1 MRKLI
6 VAGNWKM
13 NTGIDEG
20 IKLALDIN
28 KFLCSKD
35 LPENKKVVIAPP
47 FTHLYPISKVID
59 NSKIILTAQNC
70 ASTDNGAFTGEISA
84 KMLQEIGVKAVILG
98 HSERRGYFKEDS
110 ETLFK
115 KIKMALKY
123 DLDII
128 FCVGESLE
136 QRENGKYFYVIKDQI
151 SETILKLDKEEFKKI
166 TVAYEPVWAIGTGKT
181 ATPDQA
187 QEIHEFIRNKIKE
200 KFDENVANATT
211 ILYGGSC
218 KPSNAKDI
226 FSKKDVDGGLIGG
239 ASLKSE
245 DFSKIID
252 AL

>member
-13 NTGIDEG
+13 NTGIAEG
-20 IKLALDIN
+20 IKLAEDIN
-28 KFLCSKD
+28 KFLSSKN
-35 LPENKKVVIAPP
+35 LPENKKVIISPP
-47 FTHLYPISKVID
+47 FTHLFPISKVID
-59 NSKIILTAQNC
+59 PNKIILSAQNC
-70 ASTDNGAFTGEISA
+70 ASTENGAFTGEISA
-84 KMLQEIGVKAVILG
+84 KMLQEIGVKTVILG
-98 HSERRGYFKEDS
+98 HSERRAYFKEDS

-115 KIKMALKY
+115 KVKIALKY
-123 DLDII
+123 GLDII

-136 QRENGKYFYVIKDQI
+136 QREKGKYFDIINDQI
-151 SETILKLDKEEFKKI
+151 SETILKLDKDEFKKI
-166 TVAYEPVWAIGTGKT
+166 TIAYEPVWAIGTGKT

-187 QEIHEFIRNKIKE
+187 QEIHEFIRNKIRE
-200 KFDENVANATT
+200 KFDENIANETT

-239 ASLKSE
+239 AALKCD

>member
-13 NTGIDEG
+13 NTGIAEG
-20 IKLALDIN
+20 IKLAEDIN
-28 KFLCSKD
+28 KFLSSKN
-35 LPENKKVVIAPP
+35 LPENKKVIISPP
-47 FTHLYPISKVID
+47 FTHLFPISKMID
-59 NSKIILTAQNC
+59 PNKIILSAQNC
-70 ASTDNGAFTGEISA
+70 ASTENGAFTGEISA
-84 KMLQEIGVKAVILG
+84 KMLQEVGVKTVILG
-98 HSERRGYFKEDS
+98 HSERRAYFKEDN
-110 ETLFK
+110 ETLLK
-115 KIKMALKY
+115 KVKIALKY
-123 DLDII
+123 GLDII

-136 QRENGKYFYVIKDQI
+136 QREKGKYFDIINDQI
-151 SETILKLDKEEFKKI
+151 SETILKLDKDEFKKI
-166 TVAYEPVWAIGTGKT
+166 TIAYEPVWAIGTGKT

-187 QEIHEFIRNKIKE
+187 QEIHEFIRNKIRE
-200 KFDENVANATT
+200 KFDENIANETT

-239 ASLKSE
+239 AALKCD